1 MKRVVFEGI
10 KQKVKGM
17 NSEQLMKRGFLHS
30 EDEPQNQG
38 NYKENGNFKEVF

>member
-17 NSEQLMKRGFLHS
+17 NSEQLMKRGFLHNQ
-30 EDEPQNQG
+30 DDPQVVGVPSQD
-38 NYKENGNFKEVF
+38 GNFK